1 MKVERR
7 VVLPVGPQEAWTVL
21 TDWERQ
27 ADWMR
32 DADRVDVLSA
42 HREGPGVLIAVRTRV
57 FNIPAFTERLE
68 VVAWEPPHRV
78 RVAHRSA
85 IRGTGDWILEP
96 YVGGTRFTWIED
108 VGLPLGALGRLA
120 LAVYRPFM
128 RHLMRGTM
136 QDLRRVLIAAG
147 PGGRH

>member
-1 MKVERR
+1 M
-7 VVLPVGPQEAWTVL
+7 L

-32 DADRVDVLSA
+32 DADRVEVRSA
-42 HREGPGVLIAVRTRV
+42 HREGLGVLIAVSTRV
-57 FNIPAFTERLE
+57 LNIPAFTEQLE
-68 VVAWEPPHRV
+68 VVAWDPPHRL
-78 RVAHRSA
+78 RIAHRSA

-96 YVGGTRFTWIED
+96 FVGGTRFTWIED
-108 VGLPLGALGRLA
+108 VTLPWGVVGRAALRT
-120 LAVYRPFM
+120 YRPFL

-136 QDLRRVLIAAG
+136 EDLRRSLIAAG